1 MAPQR
6 HTTRVIPT
14 LSTCARREP
23 VLSRIR
29 RNSGPRI
36 TRLVCV
42 LLLVPFAVAAWL
54 AARCSAWNGTVEG
67 RCAKVRPRP
76 FQRCELGT
84 HSHAAQ
90 LVTAP
95 EVVAVVSFL
104 VGILGLWF
112 FLTAR

>member
-36 TRLVCV
+36 TR
-42 LLLVPFAVAAWL
+42 
-54 AARCSAWNGTVEG
+54 RHE
-67 RCAKVRPRP
+67 AKVILSLADG
-76 FQRCELGT
+76 QR
-84 HSHAAQ
+84 
-90 LVTAP
+90 
-95 EVVAVVSFL
+95 
-104 VGILGLWF
+104 VGSIPMALNILPS
-112 FLTAR
+112 TT